1 MMGETENLMT
11 SVERLLSYVA
21 LEREES
27 APPASEKSAATAD
40 GSWPTNGALRFEAV
54 TLRYRV
60 DLPPSLHNVSFT
72 IEPNTKAGVVGRTG
86 AGKSS
91 LLYALFRLVEMERG
105 RIVLDGQ
112 DICQLPLHRVRSAL
126 AAIPQEPV
134 IFSGTIGQNL
144 DPDGLFEPER
154 LDRVLR
160 QVELGL
166 TAADTVESG
175 GANFSQ
181 GQRQLL
187 CLARALLRNAKL
199 LILDEATASVDMETD
214 ACIQRSLRENIQ
226 QWTVLTIAHRC
237 AWGLLARCTLSCAR
251 TESMQACNDRRLR
264 LDHRDGR
271 RARRRGGKARRAAGS
286 WQRFPIC
293 IALLAHVTAGLVCP
307 AD

>member
-21 LEREES
+21 LEREEAAAGETS
-27 APPASEKSAATAD
+27 VAAVGGDWPAKGGLCFD
-40 GSWPTNGALRFEAV
+40 AV
-54 TLRYRV
+54 TLRYRM
-60 DLPPSLHNVSFT
+60 DLPPSLHDVSFT

-105 RIVLDGQ
+105 RILLDGV

-144 DPDGLFEPER
+144 DPEGLFEPAR

-166 TAADTVESG
+166 TAADTVDSG

-237 AWGLLARCTLSCAR
+237 VCALAHPFPPDSMRSCFRLATIADYDLIIGMEGGRVVEVGKPDELLAR
-251 TESMQACNDRRLR
+251 
-264 LDHRDGR
+264 
-271 RARRRGGKARRAAGS
+271 GS
-286 WQRFPIC
+286 SGSLF
-293 IALLAHVTAGLVCP
+293 ASLYSHM
-307 AD
+307 